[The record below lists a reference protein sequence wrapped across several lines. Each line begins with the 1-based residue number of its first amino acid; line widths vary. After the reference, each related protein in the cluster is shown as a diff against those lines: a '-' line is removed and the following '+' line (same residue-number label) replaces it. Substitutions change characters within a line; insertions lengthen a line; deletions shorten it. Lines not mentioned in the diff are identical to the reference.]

1 MKNLVCALVVL
12 ALTNLTFSQNDLAVA
27 KVNNKSVTVKKA
39 TINSNFMRSLASA
52 DMSKRIETF
61 QNLTANYNIKTN
73 PVYTSNKPA
82 TYTVV
87 FKEDNNQITNLYDH
101 NGEIL
106 SSEQSFSDIKLPYA
120 LSSTITKE
128 HPGWSIHKVTC
139 KIAYTKGQAADIVYK
154 VTLKNNGQTKTLKIT
169 G

>member
-1 MKNLVCALVVL
+1 
-12 ALTNLTFSQNDLAVA
+12 
-27 KVNNKSVTVKKA
+27 
-39 TINSNFMRSLASA
+39 
-52 DMSKRIETF
+52 MSKRIEAF

-87 FKEDNNQITNLYDH
+87 FKEDNNQIINLYNH

-120 LSSTITKE
+120 LSSTITKK